1 MRERKLILDTLQ
13 ELNETLEKE
22 GVRLE
27 GIFGSHARGEADD
40 FSDID
45 ILYSTDPLRFFPEN
59 GFKKAIFLQD
69 LKSRMEA
76 LFHRPVD
83 LIPRKGT
90 SGILDENIR
99 REFQSV

>member
-1 MRERKLILDTLQ
+1 MMERKVILDRLQ

-22 GVRLE
+22 GVKLE
-27 GIFGSHARGEADD
+27 GIFGSYARDEADE

-69 LKSRMEA
+69 LKSRLES

-83 LIPRKGT
+83 LIPRQGASAT
-90 SGILDENIR
+90 LNETIR
-99 REFQSV
+99 QEFQSV

>member
-1 MRERKLILDTLQ
+1 MMERKVILHTLQ
-13 ELNETLEKE
+13 KLNETLEKE

-27 GIFGSHARGEADD
+27 GIFGSHARDEADE

-69 LKSRMEA
+69 LKARMEA

-83 LIPRKGT
+83 LIPRKGA
-90 SGILDENIR
+90 SGMLDENIR
-99 REFQSV
+99 REFQGV